1 MTMDTSKRATRRF
14 VVPHV
19 VLAATSHE
27 LRGPL
32 GVARGHLR
40 LLAQDEG
47 LDPGTAKAVDDT
59 GRALDRMA
67 SLLDELSRY
76 AQWAIGESAVTPAR
90 ASLREVITQAAARA
104 VAAARGAVT
113 AEVQSSPDVVAD
125 VDVSRLAEA
134 CASLV
139 TAVARAHAESPAV
152 SLAVSAH
159 RASATIRIEALPRA
173 GGRIESRPANLGRG
187 GMGLAV
193 PFADLVIRAHG
204 GILSEQWWAGAWRG
218 YSVRLPAS
226 RAGADH
232 HAE

>member
-1 MTMDTSKRATRRF
+1 MLSTA
-14 VVPHV
+14 
-19 VLAATSHE
+19 SHE

-47 LDPGTAKAVDDT
+47 LDPGAVKAVGDA

-67 SLLDELSRY
+67 NLLDELSRY
-76 AQWAIGESAVTPAR
+76 AQWAGGESAVAPAH

-104 VAAARGAVT
+104 ASSERGEVT
-113 AEVQSSPDVVAD
+113 AEVQSSADVMAE

-139 TAVARAHAESPAV
+139 MAVARAHGESPAV
-152 SLAVSAH
+152 SLAVSTAG
-159 RASATIRIEALPRA
+159 RGGATLRIEPLPLAR
-173 GGRIESRPANLGRG
+173 RRTESRPADFARG

-193 PFADLVIRAHG
+193 PFADLVIRTHG
-204 GILSEQWWAGAWRG
+204 GTLSEAWSEGTWRG
-218 YSVRLPAS
+218 YIVRLKRSGAS
-226 RAGADH
+226 SDL
-232 HAE
+232 